1 MVSHAR
7 RDVVDPGLTPAVY
20 DVATLTVLMH
30 APFAYLLSTY
40 YEITTL
46 TIAAH
51 VSIEVISMA
60 LPTLLLR
67 KSNIIHEPSAPLRN
81 RFLLNS
87 VQVQSSNSLLAIS
100 VYITTI
106 WAGLKTGYLNLFLI
120 SFFDIP
126 TLETAHRED
135 PVAILTKVFIAGICA
150 KEFLLNPS
158 IAAQPASGGATPA
171 EQFDPAIATLD
182 QTIKANVFPAEKR
195 TRTLAQ
201 QVLILNAFVFANT
214 VQRCMT
220 LSGSELMGAA
230 GYASMWVVANSIL
243 ALWYAWVGDTNLA
256 YEPL

>member
-1 MVSHAR
+1 VG
-7 RDVVDPGLTPAVY
+7 PGLTPAVY

-40 YEITTL
+40 YNISTL

-60 LPTLLLR
+60 LPTFLLR
-67 KSNIIHEPSAPLRN
+67 KSNIIHESSAPLRN

-158 IAAQPASGGATPA
+158 FAAQPASGAVTPA

-182 QTIKANVFPAEKR
+182 QTIKANVLPAEKR

-201 QVLILNAFVFANT
+201 QVIILNSFVFANT

-220 LSGSELMGAA
+220 LGGSELMGAA
-230 GYASMWVVANSIL
+230 GYASMWVAANSIL
-243 ALWYAWVGDTNLA
+243 ALWYAWVGDTDLA